1 MPKQMKTWKPIT
13 PPPDITG
20 SGFWVGVAGYSYD
33 DWVDRFNPPEKKT
46 AESEKD
52 LERFRFYQRYF
63 SFVEIN
69 RTFNEEPSFDFF
81 DELEK
86 NSKVEMRF
94 AVRVH
99 RDISHTDNWD
109 PVPKIDLMHRLM
121 SAVVPIVETGK
132 FYSFLIQLEDRVH
145 RSQQALDYFLT
156 IASEALKRNFD
167 VHIEFRHASWHN
179 SYPLQ
184 VLKNNGIGVCN
195 VEIPPMSHVFPLKS
209 YATTEKAYVRY
220 NGLSFQAWRSNRKK
234 ARDERADYLYT
245 EAQIEDRIQGQIGL
259 VHKASQVAV
268 VYTNT
273 HQSKAILNALQN
285 IRQLKQYFEFAQVL
299 ST

>member
-1 MPKQMKTWKPIT
+1 MKTWKPIT

-132 FYSFLIQLEDRVH
+132 FYSFLIQLEDRVPTTAHDPHKSGRRPH
-145 RSQQALDYFLT
+145 RRWATRS
-156 IASEALKRNFD
+156 
-167 VHIEFRHASWHN
+167 
-179 SYPLQ
+179 PLRRGG
-184 VLKNNGIGVCN
+184 LG
-195 VEIPPMSHVFPLKS
+195 PPTGGGARL
-209 YATTEKAYVRY
+209 
-220 NGLSFQAWRSNRKK
+220 GLS
-234 ARDERADYLYT
+234 
-245 EAQIEDRIQGQIGL
+245 G
-259 VHKASQVAV
+259 
-268 VYTNT
+268 
-273 HQSKAILNALQN
+273 
-285 IRQLKQYFEFAQVL
+285 
-299 ST
+299 